1 MHPLPFMQEE
11 TTVHLARMLKTNRS
25 LLHLS
30 LQKHGIREK
39 GCMWLADAL
48 REHPTLT
55 SLDLSRHAMAHATT
69 RMW

>member
-1 MHPLPFMQEE
+1 
-11 TTVHLARMLKTNRS
+11 MLKTNRS

-55 SLDLSRHAMAHATT
+55 SLDLSRHALAHATT